1 MQKKTTVLAT
11 LALGAYAPSA
21 IAQSLFE
28 RANTV
33 QQTGLGASTEIYTL
47 GLHAVR
53 KDEARIY
60 GMHDLVQ
67 IVINESS
74 KSDSSQS
81 LSTNKDYSSDATINA
96 FIDLAKLAEVQ
107 LREGN
112 VSNLNLL
119 DVEGGNAFKGD
130 GKASRSDRIVDRV
143 TATIIDVKPN
153 GTLLLEARVVRGV
166 GDEVKTLVLSGLCR
180 REDVTAQGTILSNQL
195 ANLTLFITHEGDIAR
210 SGEKGIIPR
219 ALESLFAF

>member
-1 MQKKTTVLAT
+1 MKKLFAILTVFAGTTCA
-11 LALGAYAPSA
+11 S
-21 IAQSLFE
+21 AQSLFE
-28 RANTV
+28 RTNTTQHFGSGV
-33 QQTGLGASTEIYTL
+33 SGDLFVM
-47 GLHAVR
+47 GLHSVR

-67 IVINESS
+67 IIINESS

-81 LSTNKDYSSDATINA
+81 LTTNKDYSSDATINA
-96 FIDLAKLAEVQ
+96 FIDLAKLAELQ

-112 VSNLNLL
+112 IDGVDLL
-119 DVEGGNAFKGD
+119 DVQGGHAFKGD
-130 GKASRSDRIVDRV
+130 GKTSRSDRIVDRV
-143 TATIIDVKPN
+143 TATVIDVKPN

-180 REDVTAQGTILSNQL
+180 REDITAQGTILSNQM
-195 ANLTLFITHEGDIAR
+195 ANLTLFITHEGELAK